1 MPTGC
6 FPLGDLLNLCVLC
19 TYKMGTMIT
28 IFRVS
33 VRIELKYARL
43 LKQCVKI
50 NEKSWAKGTVR
61 ISLLGRVGGNMMN
74 MSLVEQ

>member
-1 MPTGC
+1 MEHDDLRTEILGSNHKLMPAGC
-6 FPLGDLLNLCVLC
+6 LPLGDLLNLCVLC
-19 TYKMGTMIT
+19 TYKMGTMIIT

-50 NEKSWAKGTVR
+50 NESY
-61 ISLLGRVGGNMMN
+61 LGVSNTY
-74 MSLVEQ
+74 